1 MRASL
6 VPATAPDH
14 HRLSRAALR
23 RLRRD
28 RLARLIP
35 LDAAASDDD
44 ADVAEAAAIVLALT
58 RALASEEW
66 RGAAGDW
73 SFRPARLNG
82 LRHALA
88 RARADLRRRRRA
100 AARGPQT

>member
-1 MRASL
+1 MRETL
-6 VPATAPDH
+6 VAAAAPG
-14 HRLSRAALR
+14 RRPLSRADLG

-35 LDAAASDDD
+35 LDPAVSAD
-44 ADVAEAAAIVLALT
+44 ADIAEAAAIVLALT

-66 RGAAGDW
+66 RGGAGDW
-73 SFRPARLNG
+73 SFRPARLEG

-100 AARGPQT
+100 AARNAQT

>member
-1 MRASL
+1 MRETL
-6 VPATAPDH
+6 VAAAAPG
-14 HRLSRAALR
+14 HRPLSRAALG

-35 LDAAASDDD
+35 LDPAVSAD
-44 ADVAEAAAIVLALT
+44 ADIAEAAAIVLALT

-73 SFRPARLNG
+73 SFRPARLEG

-100 AARGPQT
+100 AARNAQT